1 MVCPHSKVLARVV
14 ATVVYS
20 ESLPWLVVNGRTSSL
35 WSRPRDLSWP
45 CCWLC
50 PADSIEANVESSEVH
65 VERGAEQLQRA
76 VHYQVRALLLLLLLL
91 SLQVAPGWEKKPNSS
106 FTFTSSLS
114 SLLQQKSRKK
124 MCILAVVCSI
134 ALAILIIIVWKVSS

>member
-20 ESLPWLVVNGRTSSL
+20 ESLPWLVVNGWTSSL

-76 VHYQVRALLLLLLLL
+76 AHYQVRVLLLLLL
-91 SLQVAPGWEKKPNSS
+91 SLQVAPCWEKKPNSS
-106 FTFTSSLS
+106 LTVTSSLS

-124 MCILAVVCSI
+124 MCILATVCSI